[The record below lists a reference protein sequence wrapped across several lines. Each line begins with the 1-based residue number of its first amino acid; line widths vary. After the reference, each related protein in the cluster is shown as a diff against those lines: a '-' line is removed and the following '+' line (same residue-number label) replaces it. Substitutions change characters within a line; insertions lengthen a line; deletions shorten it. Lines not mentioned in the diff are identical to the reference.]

1 MKEDPMSWILNRYT
15 ITLGSI
21 ALLAAVW
28 NIYAAF
34 NSDGIITGLVVAPDH
49 QPVSGATVVLSE
61 KTLLVTIPR
70 AQTHTNPDGTFRL
83 TGHNLYHVY
92 LEAYKEGV
100 GRTPSK
106 EFRLYFKGQNLSLKK
121 PLILTDSR

>member
-1 MKEDPMSWILNRYT
+1 
-15 ITLGSI
+15 
-21 ALLAAVW
+21 
-28 NIYAAF
+28 
-34 NSDGIITGLVVAPDH
+34 VVAPNH

-100 GRTPSK
+100 GRAPSQ
-106 EFRLYFKGQNLSLKK
+106 EFRLYFKGQNLFLKK
-121 PLILTDSR
+121 PIILTDSR